1 MTPIEKTKKAD
12 ILNYLRETQTMQ
24 FNTRASIVE
33 VSFSGRCD
41 VIRIELTPFIG
52 CKSTFALFL
61 DRHKAYNDRVMAD
74 FKDKWLYYEDKW
86 LSYEENS
93 KSFRRIE

>member
-86 LSYEENS
+86 LSYEENYT
-93 KSFRRIE
+93 

>member
-41 VIRIELTPFIG
+41 VIYIELTPFIG
-52 CKSTFALFL
+52 CKRTFALYQL
-61 DRHKAYNDRVMAD
+61 KDKAYNDQVMAD
-74 FKDKWLYYEDKW
+74 FKDKWLYYEDHY
-86 LSYEENS
+86 L
-93 KSFRRIE
+93 

>member
-41 VIRIELTPFIG
+41 VIYIELYPFLG
-52 CKSTFALFL
+52 CKRTFALFQER
-61 DRHKAYNDRVMAD
+61 DKTYNDRVMAD
-74 FKDKWLYYEDKW
+74 FKDKWLHYEDEW
-86 LSYEENS
+86 LKNYGENY
-93 KSFRRIE
+93 I

>member
-24 FNTRASIVE
+24 FNTRASIVD

-41 VIRIELTPFIG
+41 VIRIELIPFFG
-52 CKSTFALFL
+52 CKNTFALYQEKE
-61 DRHKAYNDRVMAD
+61 KAYNDRVMAD

-86 LSYEENS
+86 LSYEENYT
-93 KSFRRIE
+93 

>member
-1 MTPIEKTKKAD
+1 MTPIKKTKKAD

-33 VSFSGRCD
+33 VRFSGRCD

-52 CKSTFALFL
+52 CKSTFSLYQL
-61 DRHKAYNDRVMAD
+61 KDKAYNDQVMAD
-74 FKDKWLYYEDKW
+74 FKDKWLYYEEHY
-86 LSYEENS
+86 L
-93 KSFRRIE
+93 

>member
-1 MTPIEKTKKAD
+1 MTPIETTKAD
-12 ILNYLRETQTMQ
+12 ILNYLREAQTMQ

-41 VIRIELTPFIG
+41 VIYIELYPFLG
-52 CKSTFALFL
+52 CKRTFALYQWK
-61 DRHKAYNDRVMAD
+61 DKAYNDRVMAD

-86 LSYEENS
+86 LSYEENYT
-93 KSFRRIE
+93 

>member
-52 CKSTFALFL
+52 SKSTFTLYQL
-61 DRHKAYNDRVMAD
+61 KDKAYNDQVMTD
-74 FKDKWLYYEDKW
+74 FKERWLYYEEHY
-86 LSYEENS
+86 L
-93 KSFRRIE
+93 

>member
-1 MTPIEKTKKAD
+1 MTPIKKTTKAD

-24 FNTRASIVE
+24 FNTRASIIA

-52 CKSTFALFL
+52 CKSTFALYQL
-61 DRHKAYNDRVMAD
+61 KDKAYNDQVMTD
-74 FKDKWLYYEDKW
+74 FKERWLYYEEHY
-86 LSYEENS
+86 L
-93 KSFRRIE
+93 

>member
-1 MTPIEKTKKAD
+1 MTPIEKTTKAD

-41 VIRIELTPFIG
+41 VITIELYPFIG
-52 CKSTFALFL
+52 GSKSTFTLYQL
-61 DRHKAYNDRVMAD
+61 KDKAYNDRVMSD
-74 FKDKWLYYEDKW
+74 LKERWLYYEEHC
-86 LSYEENS
+86 L
-93 KSFRRIE
+93 

>member
-24 FNTRASIVE
+24 LNTRASIVE
-33 VSFSGRCD
+33 VFFSGRCD

-52 CKSTFALFL
+52 CKSTFTLYQGK
-61 DRHKAYNDRVMAD
+61 DKAYNDRVMAD
-74 FKDKWLYYEDKW
+74 FKDKWLYYEEH
-86 LSYEENS
+86 Y
-93 KSFRRIE
+93 I

>member
-12 ILNYLRETQTMQ
+12 ILNYLRETQAMQ

-52 CKSTFALFL
+52 CKSTFVLYQL
-61 DRHKAYNDRVMAD
+61 KDKAYNDRVMTD
-74 FKDKWLYYEDKW
+74 FKERWLYYEEHY
-86 LSYEENS
+86 L
-93 KSFRRIE
+93 

>member
-1 MTPIEKTKKAD
+1 MTPVEKTTKAD

-33 VSFSGRCD
+33 VSFSGGCD

-52 CKSTFALFL
+52 CKSTFALYRL
-61 DRHKAYNDRVMAD
+61 KGKAYNDRVMAD
-74 FKDKWLYYEDKW
+74 FKDKWLYYEGD
-86 LSYEENS
+86 Y
-93 KSFRRIE
+93 I

>member
-41 VIRIELTPFIG
+41 VLRIELTPFIG

-86 LSYEENS
+86 LSYEENYT
-93 KSFRRIE
+93 

>member
-12 ILNYLRETQTMQ
+12 ILNYLREIQTMQ

-41 VIRIELTPFIG
+41 VIRSELTPFIG

-61 DRHKAYNDRVMAD
+61 ERHKAYNDRVMAD

-86 LSYEENS
+86 LSYEENYT
-93 KSFRRIE
+93 

>member
-52 CKSTFALFL
+52 YISTFTLYIGK
-61 DRHKAYNDRVMAD
+61 DKAYNDRVMAD

-86 LSYEENS
+86 LSYEENYT
-93 KSFRRIE
+93 

>member
-24 FNTRASIVE
+24 FNTRASIID

-52 CKSTFALFL
+52 CESTFALYQEK
-61 DRHKAYNDRVMAD
+61 DKAYNDRVMAD

-86 LSYEENS
+86 LSYEENYT
-93 KSFRRIE
+93 

>member
-1 MTPIEKTKKAD
+1 MTPIEKTTKAD

-52 CKSTFALFL
+52 CKSTFALFQKKP
-61 DRHKAYNDRVMAD
+61 KAYNDRVMAD

-86 LSYEENS
+86 LSYEENYT
-93 KSFRRIE
+93 

>member
-1 MTPIEKTKKAD
+1 MTPVEKTTKAD

-41 VIRIELTPFIG
+41 VIYIELYPFLG
-52 CKSTFALFL
+52 CKSSFTLYQL
-61 DRHKAYNDRVMAD
+61 KDKAYNDQVMTD
-74 FKDKWLYYEDKW
+74 FKERWLH
-86 LSYEENS
+86 YEEHCL
-93 KSFRRIE
+93 

>member
-1 MTPIEKTKKAD
+1 MTPIEKTTKAD

-41 VIRIELTPFIG
+41 VIRIELIPFIG
-52 CKSTFALFL
+52 YQSTFTLYKEK
-61 DRHKAYNDRVMAD
+61 DKTYNDQVMAD
-74 FKDKWLYYEDKW
+74 FKDKWLYYEGD
-86 LSYEENS
+86 Y
-93 KSFRRIE
+93 I

>member
-61 DRHKAYNDRVMAD
+61 ERHKTYNDRVMAD
-74 FKDKWLYYEDKW
+74 FKDKWLYYEDEW
-86 LSYEENS
+86 LKNYGENY
-93 KSFRRIE
+93 I

>member
-1 MTPIEKTKKAD
+1 MTPIEKTRKAD
-12 ILNYLRETQTMQ
+12 ILTYLRETQTMQ

-41 VIRIELTPFIG
+41 VIRIELSPFLG

-86 LSYEENS
+86 LSYEENYT
-93 KSFRRIE
+93 

>member
-1 MTPIEKTKKAD
+1 MTPVEKTKKAD

-52 CKSTFALFL
+52 CKSTFALFQE
-61 DRHKAYNDRVMAD
+61 RHKAYNDRVMAD
-74 FKDKWLYYEDKW
+74 FKDKWLHYEDEW
-86 LSYEENS
+86 LKNYGENY
-93 KSFRRIE
+93 I